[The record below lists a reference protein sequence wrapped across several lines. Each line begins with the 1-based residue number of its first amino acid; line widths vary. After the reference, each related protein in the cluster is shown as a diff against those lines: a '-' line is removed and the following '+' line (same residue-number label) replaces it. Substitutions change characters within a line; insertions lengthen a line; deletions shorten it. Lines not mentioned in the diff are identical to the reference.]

1 MNLKVGIIGLPNVGK
16 STLFNALVQKAQA
29 ESANYLFCTIEPNTG
44 IVQVP
49 DNKLYDLLDVIL
61 KSKSYNLNSP
71 PQVVPATVE
80 FVDIAGL
87 VKNAHKGE
95 GLGNQFLGHIRSV
108 NVIVLV
114 LRVFESSNITLVE
127 NDIDPKRDMETILTE
142 LELAD
147 LQLEE
152 KGKTKNKKITEV
164 ALSIKDYLSKKPLI
178 VVANCDE
185 NQLNNSPSDFGLPKD
200 TLLINA
206 QLETDLIGVDEN
218 EKKDLLNSVGIKE
231 SGLNQL
237 INIAYQKLGL
247 MTFYTAGPKEI
258 RAWTT
263 KVGSSAP
270 QAAGVI
276 HTDFEKNFI
285 RAEIISFNDYIKY
298 NGESG
303 SKKAGKMRLEG
314 RDYIIKEDDICYFRV
329 SS

>member
-1 MNLKVGIIGLPNVGK
+1 
-16 STLFNALVQKAQA
+16 
-29 ESANYLFCTIEPNTG
+29 
-44 IVQVP
+44 
-49 DNKLYDLLDVIL
+49 
-61 KSKSYNLNSP
+61 
-71 PQVVPATVE
+71 
-80 FVDIAGL
+80 
-87 VKNAHKGE
+87 
-95 GLGNQFLGHIRSV
+95 
-108 NVIVLV
+108 
-114 LRVFESSNITLVE
+114 
-127 NDIDPKRDMETILTE
+127 
-142 LELAD
+142 
-147 LQLEE
+147 
-152 KGKTKNKKITEV
+152 V

-314 RDYIIKEDDICYFRV
+314 KDYIIKEDDICYFRV